1 MMLPGNL
8 PHIAIV
14 SGEMNADGNS
24 PLLIHNIGSGTR
36 KQDVLFAFD
45 VTGHYRFSG
54 A

>member
-1 MMLPGNL
+1 MRLPGNL

-14 SGEMNADGNS
+14 SGDKSGDGLR
-24 PLLIHNIGSGTR
+24 PKLIHNIGAGAR
-36 KQDVLFAFD
+36 LEDMLFGFP